1 MLKGIHLFGCEKRII
16 TLLLVAMSGLL
27 ETLLDPI
34 NQIQL
39 LQCKLYDAKY
49 RSLADSKQNYSSFTY
64 YPHSKE
70 QFRKTTVH

>member
-1 MLKGIHLFGCEKRII
+1 MLKGIHLFGLKKRII

-39 LQCKLYDAKY
+39 L
-49 RSLADSKQNYSSFTY
+49 
-64 YPHSKE
+64 
-70 QFRKTTVH
+70 